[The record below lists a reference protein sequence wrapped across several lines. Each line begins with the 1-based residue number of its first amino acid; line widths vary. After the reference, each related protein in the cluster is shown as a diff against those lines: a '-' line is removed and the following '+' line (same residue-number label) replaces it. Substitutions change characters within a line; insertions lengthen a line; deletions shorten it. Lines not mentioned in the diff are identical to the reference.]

1 MPTSC
6 TINLIII
13 ILKGLGC
20 CNILGVEVATTK
32 LLGET
37 YHNILAPLK
46 PVSIEI
52 FNIEAVKYFSDKM
65 KLVQLNDHKTQE
77 LIERS
82 MLDENTAIDTVTAI
96 INEVKNRGDEALK
109 DYTKKFDGAD
119 LDIIKVKE
127 ETINASLS
135 NLDKGL
141 VKALEKAAS
150 NIAKFHKKQ
159 VPEEWS
165 TEVDEGVNAG
175 QIIRPLDSVGCYIPG
190 GRAVYPSTIL
200 MTVIPAKIA
209 GVKKIICCTPPQPDG
224 TVKDVVLAAAKV
236 AGATEVYMVGGAQ
249 AVAAMAYGTESVP
262 RVNKIVGPGNIF
274 VTQAKKLVYG
284 QVDIDFPA
292 GPSEVLIIADE
303 SADPAFI
310 TMDIMAQAEHDPN
323 AACALVT
330 TSETLAREVDEQI
343 QKQLNHMERSE
354 IISEALKKHGLI
366 VVADTMEEAIK
377 FSNEYAPEH
386 LIIMTRDPEA
396 DLKGITNAGS
406 IFLGELTPVAAGD
419 YGSGTNHVLPTS
431 GCAKMYSG
439 LSAESFVKKPTVQK
453 LSEEGVLNLDQM
465 VTTLAEYEGLYA
477 HAESFKLRTEKVKK
491 N

>member
-1 MPTSC
+1 
-6 TINLIII
+6 
-13 ILKGLGC
+13 
-20 CNILGVEVATTK
+20 
-32 LLGET
+32 
-37 YHNILAPLK
+37 
-46 PVSIEI
+46 
-52 FNIEAVKYFSDKM
+52 M

-96 INEVKNRGDEALK
+96 INEVKNRGDEALR

-119 LDIIKVKE
+119 LDMIKVEE
-127 ETINASLS
+127 ETINNSLA
-135 NLDKGL
+135 NLDQDL
-141 VKALEKAAS
+141 VIALEKAAS
-150 NIAKFHKKQ
+150 NIAKFHANQ
-159 VPEEWS
+159 IPDEWS
-165 TEVDEGVNAG
+165 TKVDEGVHAG
-175 QIIRPLDSVGCYIPG
+175 QIVRALDSVGCYIPG

-200 MTVIPAKIA
+200 MTVIPARIA
-209 GVKKIICCTPPQPDG
+209 GVKRIICCTPPQPDG

-236 AGATEVYMVGGAQ
+236 AGATEIYMVGGAQ
-249 AVAAMAYGTESVP
+249 AVAAMAYGTESIP
-262 RVNKIVGPGNIF
+262 RVDKIVGPGNIF

-310 TMDIMAQAEHDPN
+310 AMDIMAQAEHDPN

-330 TSETLAREVDEQI
+330 NSKTLAKEVDKQI
-343 QKQLNHMERSE
+343 ERELDNMERSS
-354 IISEALKKHGLI
+354 IIRESLDAHGLI
-366 VVADTMEEAIK
+366 VVADNMDEAIE
-377 FSNEYAPEH
+377 FSNAYAPEH

-396 DLKGITNAGS
+396 DLKSITNAGS

-431 GCAKMYSG
+431 GCARMYSG
-439 LSAESFVKKPTVQK
+439 LSAESFIKKPTVQR

-465 VTTLAEYEGLYA
+465 VRTLAEYEGLHA